1 MGQKV
6 NPTSIRLK
14 INETWKSRWFS
25 RDKYP
30 QMLHQDLAIR
40 KYLLN
45 EYKGAAISSIT
56 VDRDANKITIGIK
69 TARPGVIIGK
79 GGIGASKIKES
90 IERLIQGSK
99 LKINIEEVRNP
110 DADASVVAQNIV
122 NQLEKRIPYRR
133 AIKQAAEKANQSGAR
148 GIKVQVSGRLNGAE
162 IARSEKIVLGLVP
175 LSTLKSKIDYA
186 YEVAK
191 TTFGT
196 IGIKVWIYKGES
208 SDVNISSPNSKGAL
222 GK

>member
-25 RDKYP
+25 SNKYAE
-30 QMLHQDLAIR
+30 MLHQDLAIR
-40 KYLLN
+40 KYLLG
-45 EYKGAAISSIT
+45 EYKSAAISSIT
-56 VDRDANKITIGIK
+56 VDRDANKITVGIR

-79 GGIGASKIKES
+79 GGIGANKIKES
-90 IERLIQGSK
+90 IEKLLQGSK

-110 DADASVVAQNIV
+110 DADATVVAQNIV
-122 NQLEKRIPYRR
+122 SQLEKRMPYRR
-133 AIKQAAEKANQSGAR
+133 AIKQAAEKAEQSGAK

-162 IARSEKIVLGLVP
+162 IARSEKIVIGLVP
-175 LSTLKSKIDYA
+175 LSTLKSKIDYS

-191 TTFGT
+191 TTYGT
-196 IGIKVWIYKGES
+196 IGIKVWIYKGEATE
-208 SDVNISSPNSKGAL
+208 VNIATPTDKSTL